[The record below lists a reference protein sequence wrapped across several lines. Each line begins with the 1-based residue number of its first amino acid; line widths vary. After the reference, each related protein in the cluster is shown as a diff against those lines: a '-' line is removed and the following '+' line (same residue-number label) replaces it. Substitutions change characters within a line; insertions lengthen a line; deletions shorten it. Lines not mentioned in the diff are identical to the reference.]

1 MIGMIFQKISAIM
14 LIACS
19 KAVVDVCT
27 VNLDN
32 FKVFFYW
39 CSCKIPAENKT
50 SQKSSLKSL
59 QQTFQRPIKF
69 FSCWEFKQKAI
80 LKFCCWSCDS

>member
-32 FKVFFYW
+32 FKVFFIGVVAKYQQ
-39 CSCKIPAENKT
+39 KIRL
-50 SQKSSLKSL
+50 LK
-59 QQTFQRPIKF
+59 KVH
-69 FSCWEFKQKAI
+69 
-80 LKFCCWSCDS
+80 